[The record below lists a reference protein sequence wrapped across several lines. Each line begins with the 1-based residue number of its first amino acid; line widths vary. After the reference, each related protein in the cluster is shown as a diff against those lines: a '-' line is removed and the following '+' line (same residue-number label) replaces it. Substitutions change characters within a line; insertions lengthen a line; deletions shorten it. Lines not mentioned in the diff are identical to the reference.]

1 MGSQDL
7 SMCVCSQLGIL
18 VQNFIPLA
26 SALLGG
32 GLKQLMYSYL
42 SVVAGQGGHL
52 RMRNPS
58 TSLAAALLLLCCCA
72 DVRGFVTVEAQ
83 SLCWPSQQRAPEVIC
98 LNPAG

>member
-1 MGSQDL
+1 MGSKDL

-18 VQNFIPLA
+18 VQNFISLA
-26 SALLGG
+26 SALLGS

-52 RMRNPS
+52 QMRNPS

-72 DVRGFVTVEAQ
+72 DVRG
-83 SLCWPSQQRAPEVIC
+83 LLWRHRACAGPLSSVLQKSC